1 MRSFISRLNSSL
13 SVIAEESFNDLLLT
27 ESTLSPWKD
36 PNSPNYDRRY
46 AEDCLFHTI
55 GPLTENPKWSPTE
68 WFPRASELPPPEGY
82 KPEGPAPRWT
92 PDEVVIAYAGDPSQL
107 GKEGPRAPGRT
118 GGPKDAPLLRLAMR
132 LSRDAKRGGFQ
143 NVSENYQNGLLE
155 LSKLLKPGRDAS
167 RAPFIGWVTK
177 SIFGAMKHGVGQTL
191 ETQRGVTVLKKMSNI
206 KGPRDAYGRLSYKT
220 LLEPA
225 IEKINGYI
233 DIIAPKYQEITS
245 NKYDKDPGNPYGQ
258 YSPYVYKLGEALIWA
273 MQEEDPE
280 KEKEVRAEL
289 AAALEKAEALGDIT
303 LGMTTGAFSAISTP
317 KDFIYPPQR
326 YKKTGESNFDSEEE
340 YQKALRDHKIA
351 RRELRSSS
359 IDMPMGDEGNTAA
372 ETLVSGGSDDLA
384 RFIDQEAVTE
394 IINIALKEDLYDIYG
409 PSPDFQEFLDEV
421 NATPD
426 EVKGTLSPD
435 EFRVLIRNLGSLA
448 SQYPGRNKV
457 RSSNVPRYSE
467 GWLKPG
473 EDPELEEIPES
484 GKTWESLWLRKGMP
498 SQSAEDTE
506 KEFKDEASEFKQ
518 LNIPTARSAG
528 GASSGSD
535 LDKELL
541 EKFPERTVDMYK
553 LNQQGVGTTEI
564 ARRHEITKQN
574 VSARLKKV
582 KDYIASSGLS
592 ASGGD
597 PTASAGLS
605 AKDVTKLSNNAM
617 KKIALISKIYADDLG
632 VDNMNEDKINKL
644 NVIREA
650 FDPIDRR
657 FIVENAIRLYNFLEY
672 KLMNEYGNKYCK
684 VESESSLRDLYMA
697 SKMKS
702 YKK

>member
-1 MRSFISRLNSSL
+1 
-13 SVIAEESFNDLLLT
+13 
-27 ESTLSPWKD
+27 
-36 PNSPNYDRRY
+36 
-46 AEDCLFHTI
+46 
-55 GPLTENPKWSPTE
+55 
-68 WFPRASELPPPEGY
+68 
-82 KPEGPAPRWT
+82 
-92 PDEVVIAYAGDPSQL
+92 
-107 GKEGPRAPGRT
+107 
-118 GGPKDAPLLRLAMR
+118 
-132 LSRDAKRGGFQ
+132 
-143 NVSENYQNGLLE
+143 
-155 LSKLLKPGRDAS
+155 
-167 RAPFIGWVTK
+167 
-177 SIFGAMKHGVGQTL
+177 
-191 ETQRGVTVLKKMSNI
+191 
-206 KGPRDAYGRLSYKT
+206 
-220 LLEPA
+220 
-225 IEKINGYI
+225 
-233 DIIAPKYQEITS
+233 
-245 NKYDKDPGNPYGQ
+245 
-258 YSPYVYKLGEALIWA
+258 